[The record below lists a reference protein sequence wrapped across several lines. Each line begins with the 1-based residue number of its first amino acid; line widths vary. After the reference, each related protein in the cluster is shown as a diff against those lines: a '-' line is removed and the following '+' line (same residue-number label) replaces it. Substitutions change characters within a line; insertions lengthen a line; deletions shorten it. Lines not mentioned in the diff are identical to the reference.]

1 MNKIKISELPR
12 KEKNAHNMI
21 RIPAWVFGGLWSFGG
36 LISAL
41 VLVVFLV
48 IARNE
53 PMAFSSEYG
62 FFQSVMG
69 IIAWGTFL
77 SLGLGVIY
85 LILGFT
91 YRKLVANG
99 KAIVIGIAVLTIL
112 ASVLLML
119 SVWDF
124 SAEITKMA
132 AEDIGDDMEFMFFNR
147 FYDFTMIVGILVS
160 VIYYLIPAILAYI
173 GFHRLEKIQTQ
184 QSDR

>member
-41 VLVVFLV
+41 VLVVMLV
-48 IARNE
+48 VVRKKPLE
-53 PMAFSSEYG
+53 FGEDLVY
-62 FFQSVMG
+62 FHSVMG
-69 IIAWGTFL
+69 IISWPTFL

-112 ASVLLML
+112 ASVLLMF

-124 SAEITKMA
+124 SAEIYKMA

-147 FYDFTMIVGILVS
+147 FYDFAMIIGTFIS
-160 VIYYLIPAILAYI
+160 IIYYLIPAILAYI